1 MEQAYVIADQDANAL
16 RARLREV
23 LRNHNFS
30 EVAKVTGVSAETA
43 RRYCTCAS
51 PSVHFITAIC
61 RHWNI
66 NANWLLFGHAP
77 MRGLDL
83 RSHVQALLSE
93 SDQVEVFAAQLHP
106 RRSLPNGHTNGNTG
120 GHSGG
125 HSGGHANG
133 PSPGLSPIIVIV
145 PARADTSP
153 RNANGHGANGRTPN
167 THR

>member
-1 MEQAYVIADQDANAL
+1 MEQTYVIADHDANAL
-16 RARLREV
+16 RARLREI
-23 LRNHNFS
+23 LRDHNFT
-30 EVAKVTGVSAETA
+30 EVARVTGVSAETA

-106 RRSLPNGHTNGNTG
+106 RRSLPNGQTNGHTN
-120 GHSGG
+120 
-125 HSGGHANG
+125 
-133 PSPGLSPIIVIV
+133 GLSPIIVIA
-145 PARADTSP
+145 PARADTNA
-153 RNANGHGANGRTPN
+153 RNTNGHASNGHRPNGYTPTTHHRT
-167 THR
+167 